1 MGIVTDFV
9 VHPYWIYRNIDAYAV
24 ATSEMRDTLVAR
36 GIAPER
42 IVVSGIPV
50 DARFAQPPPSREEL
64 RARLG
69 LAPNRALVLMMGGGL
84 GIGPLEMMIRSVGRV
99 GVPLSA
105 VAIVGRNQR
114 LQHRIARQA
123 RTLNYPLHAVGFV
136 DNVYDYMHAADV
148 LLTKPGGLSSSE
160 ALVAQL
166 PMVLVRPLP
175 GQEERN
181 TRYLVERRA
190 AVRVG
195 TENSLVSAVETLL
208 VDATRAEGLRERARA
223 VGRPEAA
230 ARIAAVI
237 DYFAALNFAKVPS
250 AVNCSTVLPVT
261 GSTV

>member
-1 MGIVTDFV
+1 
-9 VHPYWIYRNIDAYAV
+9 
-24 ATSEMRDTLVAR
+24 MRETLLAR
-36 GIAPER
+36 GVEPQR
-42 IVVSGIPV
+42 ILVSGIPV
-50 DARFAQPPPSREEL
+50 DARFSQPPPSRGEL

-69 LAPNRALVLMMGGGL
+69 LAPDRALVLLMGGGL
-84 GIGPLEMMIRSVGRV
+84 GIGPLDMMIRAAGRV
-99 GVPLSA
+99 SVPLSA

-136 DNVYDYMHAADV
+136 DNVYDYMHAADA

-181 TRYLVERRA
+181 TRYLVDRRA

-195 TENSLVSAVETLL
+195 TERSLVQALESLL
-208 VDATRAEGLRERARA
+208 TDRPRAEALRERARA

-230 ARIAAVI
+230 PQIAALI
-237 DYFAALNFAKVPS
+237 DYLASCSAAVVPS
-250 AVNCSTVLPVT
+250 DVNCSTALPVS